1 VSKEKALHIG
11 VRLEAAENLTNN
23 ALHSSQDGVRREK
36 ECQSCQR
43 VVEWIGENA
52 QN

>member
-11 VRLEAAENLTNN
+11 VRLGVAENLTNN

-36 ECQSCQR
+36 ECQSCHW
-43 VVEWIGENA
+43 VVEWIRENS